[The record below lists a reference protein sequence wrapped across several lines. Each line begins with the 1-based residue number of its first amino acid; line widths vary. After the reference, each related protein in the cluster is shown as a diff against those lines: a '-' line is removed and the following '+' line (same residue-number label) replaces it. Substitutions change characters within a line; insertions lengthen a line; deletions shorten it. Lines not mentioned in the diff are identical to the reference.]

1 MSDLELAIER
11 SRSGDATT
19 GDLLAAFLAATVF
32 APTSVDPSL
41 GAGSFTPLTVTVG
54 NSTALPVFTSL
65 DLLANFGTS
74 APFAASLEG
83 YFLVRSVR
91 PNTGI
96 LVNPGAEAGFE
107 IAPHVVARLADH
119 VASVRAKRQ

>member
-1 MSDLELAIER
+1 MER
-11 SRSGDATT
+11 SRSGEATT

-65 DLLANFGTS
+65 DVL
-74 APFAASLEG
+74 
-83 YFLVRSVR
+83 
-91 PNTGI
+91 
-96 LVNPGAEAGFE
+96 AGFE
-107 IAPHVVARLADH
+107 IAPHVVARLAEH